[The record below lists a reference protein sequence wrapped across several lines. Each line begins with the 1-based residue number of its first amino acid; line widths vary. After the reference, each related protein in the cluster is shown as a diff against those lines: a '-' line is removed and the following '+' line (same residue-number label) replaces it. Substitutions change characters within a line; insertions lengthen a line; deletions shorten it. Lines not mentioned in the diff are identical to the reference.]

1 MSSTAEPRE
10 RSGAEAG
17 WVSYRQG
24 GREGV
29 GWLEQG
35 RIRPVNL
42 DLAEV
47 LTLAGPPPDTQATG
61 LALEEVSLALP
72 LVPGARVF
80 CIQRNYHAH
89 ARELGGEAPADPA
102 IFLRGRA
109 SLVPADGLLQR
120 PRKSVCHDY
129 EGELAVIIGRP
140 ARHVGVA
147 EALDCVGAYT
157 CFNDG
162 SVRDWQRQSITA
174 GKNFDASG
182 ALGPALAPAARVGDP
197 GSLAVRTR
205 LNGREVQSGS
215 TAQMIH
221 DVAALVSYLSGMTC
235 LQPGDVI
242 ATGTPEG
249 VGWARTPPLW
259 LQPGD
264 VVSVEIERVGR
275 LVNGVSGE
283 A

>member
-1 MSSTAEPRE
+1 MSASAKRSE

-17 WVSYRQG
+17 WVSYRHR

-35 RIRPVNL
+35 YIRPVSL
-42 DLAEV
+42 CLTEV
-47 LTLAGPPPDTQATG
+47 LTLAAPPADTPATG
-61 LALEEVSLALP
+61 LALEDVSLALP
-72 LVPGARVF
+72 LVSGARVF

-120 PRKSVCHDY
+120 PLNSVCHDY
-129 EGELAVIIGRP
+129 EGELAIIIGRP
-140 ARHVGVA
+140 ARHVDVA
-147 EALDCVGAYT
+147 EALGHVGAYS

-182 ALGPALAPAARVGDP
+182 AFGPALVPAARVGDP
-197 GSLAVRTR
+197 GNLTVHTR
-205 LNGREVQSGS
+205 LNGETVQSGS
-215 TAQMIH
+215 TTQMIH
-221 DVAALVSYLSGMTC
+221 DVAALVSYLSGITR

-264 VVSVEIERVGR
+264 VVSVEIEQVGR
-275 LVNGVSGE
+275 LVNRVSGD